1 MQTNPFLAYLHS
13 YTDLFGNQ
21 PIGAGGCCNLQ
32 VEYLSLHLL
41 IHSIGLPLFIKWLR
55 LQLLFSYLQIMFFLA
70 HGQSYTGLFGTQL
83 SGAAG
88 CSYRQLSYRSAHFAL
103 HVIGS
108 GGATIWFSCCPVT
121 PRWSR
126 LQVVFW
132 YLQTMFLNA
141 HRQISPEVLGDEFV
155 GDRLCVYWS
164 LLCIYWS
171 CCCLN
176 TH

>member
-1 MQTNPFLAYLHS
+1 M
-13 YTDLFGNQ
+13 FGNQ
-21 PIGAGGCCNLQ
+21 PSGTGGCYNLQ
-32 VEYLSLHLL
+32 VSNLSLHLL

-55 LQLLFSYLQIMFFLA
+55 LQVVFINLQIMFFLA
-70 HGQSYTGLFGTQL
+70 HGQSYTGLLGTQL

-88 CSYRQLSYRSAHFAL
+88 CSFWQVSYRSAHFAL
-103 HVIGS
+103 QILAG

-126 LQVVFW
+126 LQVVVW
-132 YLQTMFLNA
+132 YLQTMFFNA

-155 GDRLCVYWS
+155 GDCLCLYWS
-164 LLCIYWS
+164 LLCIYWC